1 MRGDA
6 RGPDTPGRRDDA
18 ERNPLADVRPVGPAA
33 VLDGGID
40 LLRHRFGRLI
50 ALTACLYLP
59 VWLFDLSLV
68 VFGPV
73 DATDR
78 TGTLGGPAAVLFD
91 SGAGSTLSGWVYVV
105 GALQM
110 VALSLLGL
118 AVGHLAAALVAG
130 RDATLGEL
138 AGVLARRWWVALLI
152 LPLNA
157 VVHAASACLGG
168 IGWFIGDAFVFMG
181 SVVAGAERI
190 GPVAAWLRGIRLST
204 AEFGRALVIS
214 FGGVV
219 ITVVIQT
226 SLSFGPAAL
235 VASLDPSSPLV
246 TLVVAA
252 GAAVVL
258 VTEPLAACIA
268 ARAYVDL
275 RCRVDGWDLELRRA
289 RLLRERADPVT
300 TA

>member
-6 RGPDTPGRRDDA
+6 RGRDTPDDRRDRD
-18 ERNPLADVRPVGPAA
+18 RNPLADVRPVGPAA

-40 LLRHRFGRLI
+40 LLRHRIGRLL

-73 DATDR
+73 DATER
-78 TGTLGGPAAVLFD
+78 TGSLGGPAAVLFD

-118 AVGHLAAALVAG
+118 AVGHMAAGLVAG

-157 VVHAASACLGG
+157 AVHGVSACLGG
-168 IGWFIGDAFVFMG
+168 IGWFIGDAFVFMA
-181 SVVAGAERI
+181 SVVAGAERT
-190 GPVAAWLRGIRLST
+190 GPWAAWRRAVRLST

-219 ITVVIQT
+219 ITGVIQM

-235 VASLDPSSPLV
+235 VASLDPASPLV
-246 TLVVAA
+246 TVVIAA

-258 VTEPLAACIA
+258 VTEPLTACIA

-275 RCRVDGWDLELRRA
+275 RCRVDGWDLELRRD
-289 RLLRERADPVT
+289 RLLRERAEPVT
-300 TA
+300 AA